1 MWAHR
6 IFSKTF
12 KAFFRKNLYRG
23 LLELFKNDIFHVQD
37 IKKMPSMVKPPECQA
52 VRHPASS
59 CTGRKKLTM
68 PELVR
73 NANVGVSF
81 FDADALLWP
90 FA

>member
-1 MWAHR
+1 L
-6 IFSKTF
+6 
-12 KAFFRKNLYRG
+12 NRG
-23 LLELFKNDIFHVQD
+23 LSELFKNDIFQVQD
-37 IKKMPSMVKPPECQA
+37 IKKKLPKMVQPPECQA
-52 VRHPASS
+52 VRHPASF

-81 FDADALLWP
+81 FDADALLLWP